1 MSGHR
6 ARKRF
11 GQNFLVDRT
20 VIDRIIESLRLPSP
34 ADPDGAP
41 LIEVGPGL
49 GALTEPLLARA
60 GRLHAIEID
69 RDLVARLE
77 RRALPGLTVH
87 NRDVL
92 DIDFAEFAA
101 ELCADRAAGS
111 PSTARVRVIGNL
123 PYNIGTPLLLN
134 LARCTSSLVDV
145 HAMVQ
150 LEVAQRLHAPPGDSH
165 RGRLSVMMGAA
176 FEVTPLFRVPPGA
189 FEPAPKVQSAVVRLA
204 PRADCPDASTLDALE
219 AVTRLAFANRR
230 KTLRNNFRGH
240 LDAAA
245 LQAIDIDPG
254 ERAERI
260 DLAGFLR
267 LAAALAMPAPAAT
280 LREETGQG
288 RS

>member
-1 MSGHR
+1 MTAHR

-11 GQNFLVDRT
+11 GQNFLIDRT
-20 VIDRIIESLRLPSP
+20 VIDRIVESLRLPP
-34 ADPDGAP
+34 TPDPDAP
-41 LIEVGPGL
+41 PVIEIGPGL

-87 NRDVL
+87 TRDVL
-92 DIDFAEFAA
+92 EIDFPEFAA
-101 ELCADRAAGS
+101 SLCAPRL
-111 PSTARVRVIGNL
+111 RIIGNL

-134 LARCTSSLVDV
+134 LARCTPSLVDV

-150 LEVAQRLHAPPGDSH
+150 LEVAQRLQAPPGDSH

-176 FEVTPLFRVPPGA
+176 FEVVPLFRVPPGA
-189 FEPAPKVQSAVVRLA
+189 FDPAPKVQSAVIRLV
-204 PRADCPDASTLDALE
+204 PRADCPDAATLDALE
-219 AVTRLAFANRR
+219 GVTRIAFANRR
-230 KTLRNNFRGH
+230 KTLRNNFRAH
-240 LDAAA
+240 LDATA
-245 LQAIDIDPG
+245 LAAIDIDPG

-267 LAAALAMPAPAAT
+267 LADALPAPSARTAT
-280 LREETGQG
+280 ISGETRRH